1 MATKKKAAQ
10 PAPAAKKAPAKKAA
24 AKKSAPAKKA
34 PAKKAPAKKTAAPA
48 AKVDVKVEIPNDL
61 VWADTKPAEVTE
73 AVAAVAKLGFWKRL
87 FKRA

>member
-10 PAPAAKKAPAKKAA
+10 PASAAKKPAAKKAP

-34 PAKKAPAKKTAAPA
+34 PAAKKTPAKKAAPA